1 MRRLDCV
8 AVDLTDARAIAGLD
22 GIDDPVVLCGDQPV
36 AVRELWHGI
45 LASAVGDRC
54 ERLVLLHPSWWAP
67 RRVDLIVEAASAVA
81 AAVVTVRRADLIGA
95 AAIVIEIG
103 AEVVVVGHGA
113 DVGVVGHGADVS
125 AVGHGAEVTV
135 LARTDIPEIVRLA
148 VAKPSAKVV
157 IDAPV
162 GVPGGR
168 ELAAE
173 LRKALALRGIDPHG
187 WDPVTLARSI
197 TYPADSGG
205 APQRR
210 QLQFRAAAAVA
221 ALIAAA
227 GVAVMVAI
235 RSEPT
240 VREFDSATASVSVA
254 SLVEGRVAV
263 SVPALWTVERIT
275 AGPGSRRV
283 QVSSPADSR
292 VALHITQ
299 TYAPGTTL
307 ADAATVLARGIAGHS
322 EGTFVDFADVDD
334 VAGRPAVTYREIR
347 GGRVVRWVV
356 FVDGATRISI
366 GCQSAPDGDDAV
378 REACEQAVR
387 SAREVQ

>member
-22 GIDDPVVLCGDQPV
+22 GIDDPVVLCGEQPV
-36 AVRELWHGI
+36 AVRELWRGI

-95 AAIVIEIG
+95 AAVVIEIG
-103 AEVVVVGHGA
+103 AEVVAVGHGAEVSVVGHGA
-113 DVGVVGHGADVS
+113 D
-125 AVGHGAEVTV
+125 VTV

-187 WDPVTLARSI
+187 WDPVTLAWSI

>member
-22 GIDDPVVLCGDQPV
+22 GIDDPVVLCGEQPV
-36 AVRELWHGI
+36 AVRELWRGI

-54 ERLVLLHPSWWAP
+54 ERLVLLHPSWWAR

-95 AAIVIEIG
+95 AAVVIEIG
-103 AEVVVVGHGA
+103 AEVV
-113 DVGVVGHGADVS
+113 
-125 AVGHGAEVTV
+125 AVGHGAEVIAVGHGADVTV

-187 WDPVTLARSI
+187 WDPVTLAWSI

-322 EGTFVDFADVDD
+322 EGTFVEFADVDD